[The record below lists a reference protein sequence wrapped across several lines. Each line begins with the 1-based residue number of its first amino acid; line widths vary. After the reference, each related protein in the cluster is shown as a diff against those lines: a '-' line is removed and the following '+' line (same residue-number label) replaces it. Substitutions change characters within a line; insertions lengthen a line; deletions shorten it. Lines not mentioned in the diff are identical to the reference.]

1 VSQEPEPDLV
11 ARKLAVNRKVLCAAP
26 AYLLA
31 LHGTPRVIDDLTGH
45 DGVLFP
51 PLAPKRVWTFHRDGQ
66 QHAVP
71 VTARFETDDM
81 DALHAAVVAG
91 MGIGV
96 LPVYVAAD
104 DMRRGRLVPLL
115 REFQLLPDVARS
127 PGACARSSTSSC
139 NGSSPRRLGRP
150 VGRRPVG
157 LRAQHVA

>member
-104 DMRRGRLVPLL
+104 DMRRGRLVPPL
-115 REFQLLPDVARS
+115 REFQLLPDVDIYLAYLPNRTLS
-127 PGACARSSTSSC
+127 
-139 NGSSPRRLGRP
+139 RR
-150 VGRRPVG
+150 V
-157 LRAQHVA
+157 RALIDFLVQRFEPAPPWETDW